1 MNRLNNF
8 YSFDTPGGRRPSS
21 KICKLK
27 DPMGNKQSR
36 HSFIP
41 KSSKLYSLF
50 LSVVVL
56 QATASG
62 LQDAFSKLCKS
73 IRLTDTQK
81 VLHEC
86 AAMHLLWRRGLLRIN
101 EGQLKLPD
109 EYWIYYFMGLNNGAN
124 VVLNSYVL
132 YKRVLSLNCCN
143 VELLALTRAKSST
156 LQYLSEYTHLL
167 GTSEYVLLRFQ

>member
-1 MNRLNNF
+1 MLRL
-8 YSFDTPGGRRPSS
+8 Y
-21 KICKLK
+21 L
-27 DPMGNKQSR
+27 SR
-36 HSFIP
+36 SP
-41 KSSKLYSLF
+41 LF
-50 LSVVVL
+50 FQIGCGHTVLEYLGYITLS
-56 QATASG
+56 TASG

-124 VVLNSYVL
+124 AVLDSYLKV
-132 YKRVLSLNCCN
+132 YIVIFFHFSTTWTKHMSQQGIIKFWLNWRN
-143 VELLALTRAKSST
+143 
-156 LQYLSEYTHLL
+156 
-167 GTSEYVLLRFQ
+167 F

>member
-8 YSFDTPGGRRPSS
+8 YSFDTPANPGGRCPSS
-21 KICKLK
+21 KLFWKIFQISLQWEQTNFSTQKLK
-27 DPMGNKQSR
+27 IV
-36 HSFIP
+36 FT
-41 KSSKLYSLF
+41 F
-50 LSVVVL
+50 LSVVML

-109 EYWIYYFMGLNNGAN
+109 EYWIYYFMGLNNGAY
-124 VVLNSYVL
+124 VFLNFYP
-132 YKRVLSLNCCN
+132 K
-143 VELLALTRAKSST
+143 
-156 LQYLSEYTHLL
+156 
-167 GTSEYVLLRFQ
+167 F

>member
-27 DPMGNKQSR
+27 DQSDLPMGNKQSR

-124 VVLNSYVL
+124 VVLYSYLCFTPLPFSMSYFYSIVKDSNADLTVGNWNS
-132 YKRVLSLNCCN
+132 K
-143 VELLALTRAKSST
+143 KDP
-156 LQYLSEYTHLL
+156 
-167 GTSEYVLLRFQ
+167 

>member
-1 MNRLNNF
+1 MAEFMFPNVAYKATVYR
-8 YSFDTPGGRRPSS
+8 TG
-21 KICKLK
+21 
-27 DPMGNKQSR
+27 
-36 HSFIP
+36 
-41 KSSKLYSLF
+41 
-50 LSVVVL
+50 
-56 QATASG
+56 ATASG

-132 YKRVLSLNCCN
+132 FVCLFVLF
-143 VELLALTRAKSST
+143 T
-156 LQYLSEYTHLL
+156 LS
-167 GTSEYVLLRFQ
+167 

>member
-1 MNRLNNF
+1 MPKLIKK
-8 YSFDTPGGRRPSS
+8 SWTVSS
-21 KICKLK
+21 
-27 DPMGNKQSR
+27 
-36 HSFIP
+36 
-41 KSSKLYSLF
+41 
-50 LSVVVL
+50 
-56 QATASG
+56 ATASG

-124 VVLNSYVL
+124 TVLHL
-132 YKRVLSLNCCN
+132 YLKFYSV
-143 VELLALTRAKSST
+143 T
-156 LQYLSEYTHLL
+156 LKYLINEYT
-167 GTSEYVLLRFQ
+167 R

>member
-1 MNRLNNF
+1 M
-8 YSFDTPGGRRPSS
+8 
-21 KICKLK
+21 
-27 DPMGNKQSR
+27 
-36 HSFIP
+36 
-41 KSSKLYSLF
+41 
-50 LSVVVL
+50 L

-109 EYWIYYFMGLNNGAN
+109 EYWIYYFMGLNNGVN
-124 VVLNSYVL
+124 VVLDSYLKFYPVTFFH
-132 YKRVLSLNCCN
+132 
-143 VELLALTRAKSST
+143 ELFYTR
-156 LQYLSEYTHLL
+156 
-167 GTSEYVLLRFQ
+167 

>member
-1 MNRLNNF
+1 MEIELTVESNNGQEEESNVNVNEEQEQWEQTNF
-8 YSFDTPGGRRPSS
+8 STQ
-21 KICKLK
+21 KLK
-27 DPMGNKQSR
+27 IV
-36 HSFIP
+36 FT
-41 KSSKLYSLF
+41 F
-50 LSVVVL
+50 LSVVML

-109 EYWIYYFMGLNNGAN
+109 EYWIYYFMGLNNGAY
-124 VVLNSYVL
+124 VFLNFYP
-132 YKRVLSLNCCN
+132 K
-143 VELLALTRAKSST
+143 
-156 LQYLSEYTHLL
+156 
-167 GTSEYVLLRFQ
+167 F

>member
-1 MNRLNNF
+1 M
-8 YSFDTPGGRRPSS
+8 
-21 KICKLK
+21 
-27 DPMGNKQSR
+27 
-36 HSFIP
+36 
-41 KSSKLYSLF
+41 
-50 LSVVVL
+50 L

-109 EYWIYYFMGLNNGAN
+109 EYWIYYFMGLKNGAY
-124 VVLNSYVL
+124 VVLNSYILLHYIFSWIRL
-132 YKRVLSLNCCN
+132 YTYFIGLKECKIDPKFLQFIQSLVMC
-143 VELLALTRAKSST
+143 
-156 LQYLSEYTHLL
+156 
-167 GTSEYVLLRFQ
+167 FI